1 MISNKNSCKDPNNVK
16 ASIAANP
23 EDQVRVLEKKIKK
36 KDDLIKYLERKCG
49 EQIIKSTSKML
60 KQINYLER

>member
-1 MISNKNSCKDPNNVK
+1 MISNQKHCKDTK
-16 ASIAANP
+16 AIKLAGMANP
-23 EDQVRVLEKKIKK
+23 EEQLKVLEKKIKK

-60 KQINYLER
+60 KQINYL